1 MRVLVTGGSGYLGA
15 AIVRELAA
23 RGHRPIVFARGAS
36 KTALPGVPIDGDI
49 RDRPALALAAQSVDA
64 IIHTAA
70 LVSIWRPN
78 PSEFDAVNIGGLHN
92 VLDVAAAAGI
102 RRVVYTS
109 TFLALPPNG
118 SRVAILAND
127 YQRSKT
133 VARAD
138 ALKAQAQGAP
148 LVILYPGVVYGPGR
162 ATEGNLVGRLLRDHM
177 KRKLPGIVGPERLWS
192 FSYVDDVAAA
202 HVEAIERPHAEGEY
216 LVGGE
221 NAPQIRLFQIA
232 AAAGLGG
239 LPRSI
244 PPSLAKAAGA
254 VDEARA
260 RWFGRMPLITRA
272 TVEIFSRDWSMDST
286 RSIREL
292 NHRIT
297 PLENG
302 VRATLAS
309 LT

>member
-36 KTALPGVPIDGDI
+36 RAALPGVPIDGDI
-49 RDRPALALAAQSVDA
+49 RDRRALALAAQSVDA

-70 LVSIWRPN
+70 LVSIWRRH
-78 PSEFDAVNIGGLHN
+78 PSEFDAVNVGGLHN

-118 SRVAILAND
+118 SRVAIRAND

-148 LVILYPGVVYGPGR
+148 IVILYPGVVYGPGR
-162 ATEGNLVGRLLRDHM
+162 ATEGNLVGRLLGDH
-177 KRKLPGIVGPERLWS
+177 KNGKLPGIVGPERLWS

-232 AAAGLGG
+232 AAAGLRG

-244 PPSLAKAAGA
+244 PPSLARAAGA
-254 VDEARA
+254 VDEAGA

-302 VRATLAS
+302 VQATLAS